1 LGRFLKWAAIVFF
14 LLGVLGILIEK
25 VQEESVAKPGM
36 AKDRQTSTVSR
47 TGEWKIERDRSS
59 FDDSPTVTLS
69 LKALKPVSGWPGK
82 IEFPVMVLRCRE
94 HKTEAYIRTNMVPN
108 VEYGHAS
115 EATVRLRLDEDPAT
129 KVLAS
134 ESTDHQALF
143 FRDPIPFVRSIL
155 KHQELLFGFTPFNS
169 PAVETVFFLDGLSE
183 AIKPLREACHW

>member
-1 LGRFLKWAAIVFF
+1 
-14 LLGVLGILIEK
+14 
-25 VQEESVAKPGM
+25 
-36 AKDRQTSTVSR
+36 
-47 TGEWKIERDRSS
+47 
-59 FDDSPTVTLS
+59 
-69 LKALKPVSGWPGK
+69 
-82 IEFPVMVLRCRE
+82 
-94 HKTEAYIRTNMVPN
+94 MVPN

-143 FRDPIPFVRSIL
+143 FRDPIPFIRSLL

-183 AIKPLREACHW
+183 AIKPLREACRW